1 MKRGRVIAQIKTAD
15 GKPILKD
22 TPKSN
27 FLKNLFFYIE
37 WALLKVIGST
47 ILQYKEKP
55 QESSQVEEKKKKRR
69 RK

>member
-27 FLKNLFFYIE
+27 FLKIYFLYRMGI
-37 WALLKVIGST
+37 V
-47 ILQYKEKP
+47 
-55 QESSQVEEKKKKRR
+55 ESNWKYYSSI
-69 RK
+69 

>member
-27 FLKNLFFYIE
+27 FVKIIFLHRM
-37 WALLKVIGST
+37 GSA
-47 ILQYKEKP
+47 
-55 QESSQVEEKKKKRR
+55 ESNWKYYTAV
-69 RK
+69 